1 MWGTLRGPPHSVG
14 NAQGTPLIDD
24 NVTHLCYYTMYNIGH
39 TSVYVRD
46 AGSPPHS
53 VRHAQG
59 TPLIDD
65 NVTHLCY
72 YTMYNIGH
80 TSVYVRDAGSPPQ

>member
-1 MWGTLRGPPHSVG
+1 MCGTLDLPPNSVG

-39 TSVYVRD
+39 TSVHVRD
-46 AGSPPHS
+46 AGSPSHR
-53 VRHAQG
+53 VRNAHA

-65 NVTHLCY
+65 NVTDVCY
-72 YTMYNIGH
+72 YTMY
-80 TSVYVRDAGSPPQ
+80 